1 MRIIVDSIGG
11 DKGPGEIIKG
21 CVEAVN
27 ELDINITI
35 VGKEDEI
42 KEELSGYNF
51 SKDSIDIL
59 NAKDMIT
66 NEDDPALA
74 IRRKKDSSMV
84 VGLKALAEGYGDAF
98 VSTGNTGALL
108 AGGLFIVKRIE
119 GIERAALATV
129 YPTRKGFSLML
140 DIGANVDCKPEY
152 LKQFAIMGSIY
163 SEKVLGIKSPKVGL
177 ANIGV
182 EEVKGN
188 NLVRESYKLLKD
200 ANINFCGNAEVRDIP
215 EGVMDVIVCDGFI
228 GNVILK
234 LTEGM
239 AITMFSI
246 LEEEFTKSF
255 KSKIGAMMLKPQFK
269 SLKNRLDYREYG
281 GAPLLGLKQLVV
293 KAHGSSDAIAIK
305 NAIKQAKT
313 FVDKDV
319 IKIIES
325 EINILEK

>member
-1 MRIIVDSIGG
+1 MVLYLQVTLVHCWQGIIY
-11 DKGPGEIIKG
+11 
-21 CVEAVN
+21 C
-27 ELDINITI
+27 
-35 VGKEDEI
+35 KED
-42 KEELSGYNF
+42 
-51 SKDSIDIL
+51 
-59 NAKDMIT
+59 
-66 NEDDPALA
+66 
-74 IRRKKDSSMV
+74 R
-84 VGLKALAEGYGDAF
+84 
-98 VSTGNTGALL
+98 
-108 AGGLFIVKRIE
+108 
-119 GIERAALATV
+119 GIESSLATV

-163 SEKVLGIKSPKVGL
+163 SEKVLGVKSPKVGL

-182 EEVKGN
+182 EEGKGN
-188 NLVRESYKLLKD
+188 NLVRESYKLLKES
-200 ANINFCGNAEVRDIP
+200 NINFHGNAEIRDIP

-255 KSKIGAMMLKPQFK
+255 KSKVGAMMLKPQIK
-269 SLKNRLDYREYG
+269 SFKNRFDYREYG

-293 KAHGSSDAIAIK
+293 KAHGSSDALAIK

-319 IKIIES
+319 IKIIEN